1 MFSLDSLILQGAPAS
16 RALFVCLFFLRNF
29 QVGFD
34 KYLVCIYILANPS
47 ASQWLVHQTQV
58 SKHRATSICS
68 NCISSHPFPVIFHF
82 KSEPQG
88 SLLISKWVIETPGEP
103 LIKSCSSAIFQPST
117 RICWTWTM
125 NSHPFVLNH
134 CLINATRSLEIPAN
148 VTLFLQLYQLYHAS
162 PFYRGHK
169 PCSLTKCIYVTFIGK
184 QTPTGWRLKGC
195 RRCIM
200 MIFSCHK
207 CVTGKSMYWQYESY
221 PNICLCQKASKCFPS
236 HMNWQYRHYHNGTCK
251 L

>member
-1 MFSLDSLILQGAPAS
+1 MFSLDSLILQGAAS
-16 RALFVCLFFLRNF
+16 FKSIVCLFVFLAQL

-103 LIKSCSSAIFQPST
+103 LIKSRSSAVFQSST
-117 RICWTWTM
+117 RIGWTM

-148 VTLFLQLYQLYHAS
+148 VTFFFNYTSFITPLFFIVVTNLAVWQNAYMWLLLVNKRQLAE
-162 PFYRGHK
+162 G
-169 PCSLTKCIYVTFIGK
+169 
-184 QTPTGWRLKGC
+184 
-195 RRCIM
+195 
-200 MIFSCHK
+200 
-207 CVTGKSMYWQYESY
+207 
-221 PNICLCQKASKCFPS
+221 
-236 HMNWQYRHYHNGTCK
+236 
-251 L
+251 

>member
-1 MFSLDSLILQGAPAS
+1 MSHLSNPVHPQ
-16 RALFVCLFFLRNF
+16 FF
-29 QVGFD
+29 
-34 KYLVCIYILANPS
+34 NPQPEF
-47 ASQWLVHQTQV
+47 AGQELWT
-58 SKHRATSICS
+58 
-68 NCISSHPFPVIFHF
+68 HF
-82 KSEPQG
+82 
-88 SLLISKWVIETPGEP
+88 
-103 LIKSCSSAIFQPST
+103 F
-117 RICWTWTM
+117 
-125 NSHPFVLNH
+125 LNH

-148 VTLFLQLYQLYHAS
+148 VTFFFNYTSFITSLL
-162 PFYRGHK
+162 FYRGHK

-236 HMNWQYRHYHNGTCK
+236 HMNWQYRPYHNGTCK